1 MTHYKGC
8 VLNCNNGFRNATN
21 SNFYRIP
28 SDPDA
33 PGIIIIM
40 SCSARKTL
48 SAFCHDFAVP
58 PNNPLSF
65 YSNKS
70 YQFSARLIC
79 LFEHKILYLKI

>member
-1 MTHYKGC
+1 MQLILTFTEF
-8 VLNCNNGFRNATN
+8 LQ
-21 SNFYRIP
+21 
-28 SDPDA
+28 
-33 PGIIIIM
+33 
-40 SCSARKTL
+40 TL

-58 PNNPLSF
+58 SNNPLSF